1 MPLKIVV
8 DGKTKKTIPPKKKQP
23 PKKNYD
29 PKKGSPNAVKS
40 MSAKTGSSK
49 TKPVP
54 MPKTKKKSTAV
65 TKGFYMKPKT
75 KVTKR
80 GK

>member
-1 MPLKIVV
+1 MPQ
-8 DGKTKKTIPPKKKQP
+8 KKKVFDPKKKRA
-23 PKKNYD
+23 
-29 PKKGSPNAVKS
+29 NAVKS
-40 MSAKTGSSK
+40 MDAKTGSSK